1 MTVSKPMPPPVVS
14 LEGVTARI
22 RDRRILPGTSWTIRA
37 GQSWVVVGPNG
48 AGKSTLAGL
57 LLGTVPAVSGN
68 VVRHVSEARPERIG
82 HVSFERLERLA
93 AREARLDASRQFSR
107 QTGGVTLA
115 RELLFPP
122 SVKPPAEDR
131 RLPKAA
137 RRLGVHRLLDR
148 AITALSSGEMR
159 RLLIAKALAGRP
171 KIVVLDEP
179 FEGLDAASRRVL
191 KESISEMI
199 REGRIVV
206 LVTHLLENVVPEISH
221 ALCVQDGR
229 VLRQGLRREVLTER
243 FLRRLFADRTGAPEA
258 LPPVSASLRKGRITD
273 AEPPLVVMKN
283 VCVAYGASPVVK
295 NVSWTIQPGEHWAL
309 LGPNGAGKTTLLSM
323 IAGDHP
329 QAYANEIYLFG
340 RRRGT
345 GESIWEIKRRIS
357 LISPELQLRY
367 RKPVSVLAAVLS
379 GFTDS
384 VGFYRRASE
393 KERAEAVRWLAFVG
407 LGHRAGDRFD
417 RLSYGERRRVLLAR
431 CMVKSPDLLI
441 LDEPCQGLDPQ
452 MRKRFLAL
460 VDRIGRRKRPSILY
474 VTHQADEVPSCVR
487 QVIRLGSTPGP
498 PSLEADRG
506 ARLASSRSCKT
517 REHGR

>member
-1 MTVSKPMPPPVVS
+1 MTAAKRMPPPVVS

-37 GQSWVVVGPNG
+37 GQSWAVVGPNG

-57 LLGTVPAVSGN
+57 LIGTVPAVSGK
-68 VVRHVSEARPERIG
+68 VIRHGSEARPERIG
-82 HVSFERLERLA
+82 HVSFELLERLA
-93 AREARLDASRQFSR
+93 AREARLDAARQFSR

-115 RELLFPP
+115 RELLFSP

-148 AITALSSGEMR
+148 DITALSSGEMR
-159 RLLIAKALAGRP
+159 RLLIARALADRP

-179 FEGLDAASRRVL
+179 FEGLDAASSRVL

-206 LVTHLLENVVPEISH
+206 LVTHLLANVVPEISH

-229 VLRQGLRREVLTER
+229 VVRQGLRRKVLTER
-243 FLRRLFADRTGAPEA
+243 FLHRLYAGRPTLLAPAPPAFSPERETPADP
-258 LPPVSASLRKGRITD
+258 

-295 NVSWTIQPGEHWAL
+295 SVSWTIQPGEHWAL

-367 RKPVSVLAAVLS
+367 RKPVSVMTAVLS

-384 VGFYRRASE
+384 VGFYRQASD
-393 KERAEAVRWLAFVG
+393 KEIAEAGRWLAFVG
-407 LGHRAGDRFD
+407 LGHRAEDRLD

-452 MRKRFLAL
+452 MRKRFLTL
-460 VDRIGRRKRPSILY
+460 IDRIGRRKRPSILY
-474 VTHQADEVPSCVR
+474 VTHQSDEVPSCVR
-487 QVIRLGSTPGP
+487 QVIRLESTPGP
-498 PSLEADRG
+498 PFLEADSG
-506 ARLASSRSCKT
+506 ARLASAKSCKT
-517 REHGR
+517 CADGR

>member
-1 MTVSKPMPPPVVS
+1 MTVSNRMVPPVLS
-14 LEGVTARI
+14 LKGVTARI

-37 GQSWVVVGPNG
+37 GQSWAVVGPNG

-57 LLGTVPAVSGN
+57 LLGTVPAVSGK
-68 VVRHVSEARPERIG
+68 VIRHVPEARPDRIG
-82 HVSFERLERLA
+82 RVSFELLERLA
-93 AREARLDASRQFSR
+93 AREFRLDAARQFGR
-107 QTGGVTLA
+107 QTGEVTLA

-122 SVKPPAEDR
+122 NAKPPEKDR

-148 AITALSSGEMR
+148 DITALSSGEMR
-159 RLLIAKALAGRP
+159 RLLIARALADRP

-179 FEGLDAASRRVL
+179 FEGLDAASSRVL

-199 REGRIVV
+199 RKGRIVV
-206 LVTHLLENVVPEISH
+206 LVTHLLANVVPEISH
-221 ALCVQDGR
+221 ALCVRDGR
-229 VLRQGLRREVLTER
+229 VVRQGMRREVLTER
-243 FLRRLFADRTGAPEA
+243 FLRGLFADRTAAPEA
-258 LPPVSASLRKGRITD
+258 LPPVSASPQKGRISG

-283 VCVAYGASPVVK
+283 VCVAYGASTVVK

-357 LISPELQLRY
+357 LISPEFQLRY
-367 RKPVSVLAAVLS
+367 SRPVSVLAAVLS

-384 VGFYRRASE
+384 VGFYRRASD
-393 KERAEAVRWLAFVG
+393 KEIAEATRWLAFVG
-407 LGHRAGDRFD
+407 LGQRADDRFD

-431 CMVKSPDLLI
+431 CLVKSPDLLI

-452 MRKRFLAL
+452 MRKRFLTL
-460 VDRIGRRKRPSILY
+460 IDRIGRRKRPSILY
-474 VTHQADEVPSCVR
+474 VTHQSDEVPSCVR
-487 QVIRLGSTPGP
+487 QVIRLGSRPGP
-498 PSLEADRG
+498 PSLEGDSG
-506 ARLASSRSCKT
+506 ARLAPAKSCKT
-517 REHGR
+517 CADGR